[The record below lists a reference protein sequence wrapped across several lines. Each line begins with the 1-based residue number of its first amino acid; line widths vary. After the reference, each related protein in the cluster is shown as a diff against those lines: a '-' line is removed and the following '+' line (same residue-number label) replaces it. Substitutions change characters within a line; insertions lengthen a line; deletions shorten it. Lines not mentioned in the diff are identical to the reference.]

1 MTITNRTDQVGYGLM
16 TAEKITVEE
25 IFGGKKI

>member
-1 MTITNRTDQVGYGLM
+1 MTITNRTDQVGSGLM
-16 TAEKITVEE
+16 AIEKIAVEK